1 MAVSVATEHTARGW
15 WLREAAP
22 APALP
27 SLEGEL
33 AADLVVVGGGY
44 TGMWTAWFVSELE
57 PGARVVLL
65 EAERCAAGPSGRNG
79 GFATAM
85 WFSLP
90 TLRER
95 FGDAA
100 ALRLTRAAEDAV
112 HELGRWCEEQG
123 VDAWYRAGGYLQVS
137 TAPAHDGSWRPV
149 VDACAELD
157 VAGVCRPLSASEV
170 RTRCDSPIFRAGVFY
185 PVAATVHPA
194 RLALGLRARLEQRG
208 VTIFEGSSVRRLKT
222 TGQGVEAHTDRGC
235 LRASRAVLAAGPALA
250 RHRPLRRRLTI
261 TSSHLV
267 ITEPVP
273 DVLAALA
280 WTGGECITDSRH
292 LIHYFRT
299 TPDGRIVFG
308 WGGGRLAPGA
318 RLNGRAE
325 LDRGVVAE
333 VERQLVRFFPA
344 LRGRRVEHA
353 WGGPID
359 VSPTHLPMVGSI
371 EGGRVH
377 YAFGYTGN
385 GVAPSRIAG
394 RALASLA
401 LERRDEATR
410 LPIVESPSVRVPPE
424 PLRYTGGMLVR
435 AAVKRRERFEEEG
448 RSPGPLTRAIAGLPE
463 RIGIHLGR

>member
-1 MAVSVATEHTARGW
+1 MAAEHTARGW
-15 WLREAAP
+15 WLQEAEAAP
-22 APALP
+22 ALP
-27 SLEGEL
+27 PLEEEL

-57 PGARVVLL
+57 PEARVVLL
-65 EAERCAAGPSGRNG
+65 EAERCGAGPSGRNG
-79 GFATAM
+79 GFVNAM

-90 TLRER
+90 ALRQR

-100 ALRLTRAAEDAV
+100 ALRLTRTAEDAV
-112 HELGRWCEEQG
+112 RELGRWCEEQR
-123 VDAWYRAGGYLQVS
+123 VDAWYQAGGYLQVS
-137 TAPAHDGSWRPV
+137 TAPAHDGSWQAV
-149 VDACAELD
+149 ADACAELG
-157 VAGVCRPLSASEV
+157 VAGVCRPLSEAEV
-170 RTRCDSPIFRAGVFY
+170 RGRCDSPIFRAGVLY
-185 PVAATVHPA
+185 PVAATVQPA

-208 VTIFEGSSVRRLKT
+208 VTIFEDSRVRRLAAS
-222 TGQGVEAHTDRGC
+222 GPGVEARTDRGC
-235 LRASRAVLAAGPALA
+235 VRAPRAALATGPAIA
-250 RHRPLRRRLTI
+250 GHRPLRQRLTI

-273 DVLAALA
+273 GVLAELG
-280 WTGGECITDSRH
+280 WTGGECITDSRA

-318 RLNGRAE
+318 RLNGRVE
-325 LDRGVVAE
+325 LDRRVVAE

-344 LRGRRVEHA
+344 LRGRRIEHA

-359 VSPTHLPMVGSI
+359 VSPTHLPVVGSV
-371 EGGRVH
+371 EDDRVH

-394 RALASLA
+394 RILASLA
-401 LERRDEATR
+401 LDRRDEVTR
-410 LPIVESPSVRVPPE
+410 LPIVEPPRVRVPPE
-424 PLRYTGGMLVR
+424 PIRYAGGMIVR
-435 AAVKRRERFEEEG
+435 AAVLRRERFEEEG
-448 RSPGPLTRAIAGLPE
+448 RRAGRLTRAIAGLPE

>member
-1 MAVSVATEHTARGW
+1 
-15 WLREAAP
+15 
-22 APALP
+22 
-27 SLEGEL
+27 
-33 AADLVVVGGGY
+33 
-44 TGMWTAWFVSELE
+44 
-57 PGARVVLL
+57 VVLL
-65 EAERCAAGPSGRNG
+65 EADRCAAGPSGRNG
-79 GFATAM
+79 GFVNAM

-100 ALRLTRAAEDAV
+100 ALRLTRTAEDAV
-112 HELGRWCEEQG
+112 RDLGRGCSEQG
-123 VDAWYRAGGYLQVS
+123 VDAWYRASGYLQVS
-137 TAPAHDGSWRPV
+137 TAPTYDGSWRDV
-149 VDACAELD
+149 ADACAELG
-157 VAGVCRPLSASEV
+157 VAGVCRPLSHAEV
-170 RTRCDSPIFRAGVFY
+170 RARCDSPVFRAGVLY
-185 PVAATVHPA
+185 PVGATVHPA

-208 VTIFEGSSVRRLKT
+208 VTIFEGSPVRRLRT
-222 TGQGVEAHTDRGC
+222 TGPGVEAHTDRGR
-235 LRASRAVLAAGPALA
+235 LRAPRAVLATGPALA
-250 RHRPLRRRLTI
+250 GHRRLRRRLTV

-273 DVLAALA
+273 DVLAELG

-325 LDRGVVAE
+325 LDRDVVAE

-359 VSPTHLPMVGSI
+359 VSPTHLPMVGSV
-371 EGGRVH
+371 EDGRVH

-394 RALASLA
+394 RVLASLA
-401 LERRDEATR
+401 LERQDEVTR
-410 LPIVESPSVRVPPE
+410 LPIVEPPRVRVPPE
-424 PLRYTGGMLVR
+424 PLRYMGGMLVR
-435 AAVKRRERFEEEG
+435 AALKRRERFEEQG
-448 RSPGPLTRAIAGLPE
+448 RRPGPLTRAIAGLPE

>member
-1 MAVSVATEHTARGW
+1 MSVATEHTARGW
-15 WLREAAP
+15 WLQEAGSAP
-22 APALP
+22 GLP

-33 AADLVVVGGGY
+33 AADLIIVGGGY
-44 TGMWTAWFVSELE
+44 TGMWTAWFVGELE
-57 PGARVVLL
+57 PKARIVLL
-65 EAERCAAGPSGRNG
+65 EAEHCGGGPSGRNG
-79 GFATAM
+79 GFVNAM

-95 FGDAA
+95 FGDAS

-112 HELGRWCEEQG
+112 QGIGRWCEEQQ
-123 VDAWYRAGGYLQVS
+123 VDAWYRNGGYLQVS
-137 TAPAHDGSWRPV
+137 TAAAHDDSWRAAT
-149 VDACAELD
+149 DACAELG
-157 VAGVCRPLSASEV
+157 VAGVCRPLSEAEV
-170 RTRCDSPIFRAGVFY
+170 RARCDSPIFRAGAFY
-185 PVAATVHPA
+185 PVAATIQPA

-208 VTIFEGSSVRRLKT
+208 VSIFECSRVRRLST
-222 TGQGVEAHTDRGC
+222 RGGGIAARTDRGC
-235 LRASRAVLAAGPALA
+235 VRAPVAVLAAGSALVG
-250 RHRPLRRRLTI
+250 HRALRRRLTI

-273 DVLAALA
+273 DVLAELG
-280 WTGGECITDSRH
+280 WTGGECITDSRT

-308 WGGGRLAPGA
+308 WGGGRLAPGT
-318 RLNGRAE
+318 RLKGRVE
-325 LDRGVVAE
+325 LDRGVVTE

-344 LRGRRVEHA
+344 LRGRRIEHA

-359 VSPTHLPMVGSI
+359 VSPTHLPVVGSVDH
-371 EGGRVH
+371 GRVH

-401 LERRDEATR
+401 LGRSDEATHS
-410 LPIVESPSVRVPPE
+410 PIVKPPRVRVPPE
-424 PLRYTGGMLVR
+424 PLRYVGGMIVR
-435 AAVKRRERFEEEG
+435 SAMLRRERFEEQG
-448 RSPGPLTRAIAGLPE
+448 RRPGLLTRTIAGLPE

>member
-1 MAVSVATEHTARGW
+1 VP
-15 WLREAAP
+15 LPPLEA
-22 APALP
+22 
-27 SLEGEL
+27 EL
-33 AADLVVVGGGY
+33 TADLVVVGGGY

-57 PGARVVLL
+57 PDAGVVLL
-65 EAERCAAGPSGRNG
+65 EAESCGAGPSGRNG
-79 GFATAM
+79 GFVNAM

-112 HELGRWCEEQG
+112 QGIGRWCEEQR

-137 TAPAHDGSWRPV
+137 TATAHDGSWRPAA
-149 VDACAELD
+149 DACAELG
-157 VAGVCRPLSASEV
+157 VAGACRPLSEAEV
-170 RTRCDSPIFRAGVFY
+170 RTRCDSPIFRAGAFY
-185 PVAATVHPA
+185 PVAATVQPA

-208 VTIFEGSSVRRLKT
+208 VSIFEGSRVRRLST
-222 TGQGVEAHTDRGC
+222 RGGSVEARTDRGC
-235 LRASRAVLAAGPALA
+235 VRAPRAILATGSALA
-250 RHRPLRRRLTI
+250 GHRALRRRLTV
-261 TSSHLV
+261 TSSHVV

-273 DVLAALA
+273 EVLAELG
-280 WTGGECITDSRH
+280 WTGGECITDSRA

-318 RLNGRAE
+318 RLKGQVE

-359 VSPTHLPMVGSI
+359 VSPTHLPVVGSVD
-371 EGGRVH
+371 GGRVH

-385 GVAPSRIAG
+385 GVAPSRVAG
-394 RALASLA
+394 RTLASLA
-401 LERRDEATR
+401 LDRSDEASR
-410 LPIVESPSVRVPPE
+410 LPIVEPPRVRVPPE
-424 PLRYTGGMLVR
+424 PLRYVGGMIVR
-435 AAVKRRERFEEEG
+435 SAVLRREGFEEEG
-448 RSPGPLTRAIAGLPE
+448 RRPGPLTRAIAGLPE
-463 RIGIHLGR
+463 RLGIHLGR

>member
-1 MAVSVATEHTARGW
+1 
-15 WLREAAP
+15 
-22 APALP
+22 
-27 SLEGEL
+27 
-33 AADLVVVGGGY
+33 
-44 TGMWTAWFVSELE
+44 
-57 PGARVVLL
+57 VVLL

-79 GFATAM
+79 GFVNAM

-100 ALRLTRAAEDAV
+100 ALRLTRTAEDAV
-112 HELGRWCEEQG
+112 RELGRWCSEQR

-137 TAPAHDGSWRPV
+137 TAPAHDGSWRDV
-149 VDACAELD
+149 ADASAELG
-157 VAGVCRPLSASEV
+157 VAGVCRPLSEAEV
-170 RTRCDSPIFRAGVFY
+170 RARCDSPIFRAGVLY

-208 VTIFEGSSVRRLKT
+208 VTIFEGSPVRRLRT
-222 TGQGVEAHTDRGC
+222 AGQGVEARTDRGC
-235 LRASRAVLAAGPALA
+235 LRAPRAVLATGPALA
-250 RHRPLRRRLTI
+250 GHRHLRRRLTV

-273 DVLAALA
+273 DVLAELG

-359 VSPTHLPMVGSI
+359 VSPTHLPMVGSV
-371 EGGRVH
+371 EDGRVH
-377 YAFGYTGN
+377 TRR
-385 GVAPSRIAG
+385 PSASEARTRPAIREGANPIAG
-394 RALASLA
+394 VP
-401 LERRDEATR
+401 EGVDEVTR
-410 LPIVESPSVRVPPE
+410 LPIVESPRVRVPPE
-424 PLRYTGGMLVR
+424 PLRYMGGMLVR
-435 AAVKRRERFEEEG
+435 AAVLRRERFEEEG
-448 RSPGPLTRAIAGLPE
+448 RHPGPLTRAIAGLPE
-463 RIGIHLGR
+463 RLGIHLGR